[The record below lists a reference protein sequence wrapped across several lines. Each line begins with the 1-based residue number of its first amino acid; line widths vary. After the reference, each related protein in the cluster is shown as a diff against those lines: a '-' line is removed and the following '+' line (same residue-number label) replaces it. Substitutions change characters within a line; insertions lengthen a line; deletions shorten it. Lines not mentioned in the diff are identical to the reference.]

1 VRRREQS
8 ESART
13 LDHADG
19 LCVDSDAMMAGI
31 AFAEDRLRAQRSRCC
46 ARCGRRRS
54 AAYARLAQP
63 HATPRLRRPR
73 PLSLNNRSTSRDTS
87 GLTQECPSSAS

>member
-31 AFAEDRLRAQRSRCC
+31 AFAEDRLRAQRSR
-46 ARCGRRRS
+46 
-54 AAYARLAQP
+54 AALVVVADGQRPMRASLNR
-63 HATPRLRRPR
+63 TPRLGCAVHVLY
-73 PLSLNNRSTSRDTS
+73 LSTTARHPVT
-87 GLTQECPSSAS
+87 PAV